1 MEHFA
6 KLVQNAVCICI
17 PPSLHPG
24 MLAETVKLKQGVILN
39 SEFHYFDRD
48 GISTESSL
56 LKVFLPVKLIHRF
69 TSPFQ
74 LRQLQYSMVLQ
85 LAAAER
91 KKKGPQAS
99 ELLAMPI

>member
-1 MEHFA
+1 
-6 KLVQNAVCICI
+6 
-17 PPSLHPG
+17 
-24 MLAETVKLKQGVILN
+24 MLARIVKLKQRVILN
-39 SEFHYFDRD
+39 PEFHYFHEDE
-48 GISTESSL
+48 ISTESSL
-56 LKVFLPVKLIHRF
+56 LKVFLPVRLIYGF

-85 LAAAER
+85 LADAEK